1 MAAGAALVLG
11 IATAPQASAAGNDAC
26 TIFGCYT
33 GDPKGSGFARWVGD
47 GDKMWVCDRSA
58 DGKSIV
64 VGAVVE
70 SGGSYR
76 ALPDKWHTT
85 GAGGCTE
92 RSYGNLAEGQEIWF
106 VACLGDYSQN
116 TIDSHTCGTERQ
128 GTT

>member
-26 TIFGCYT
+26 TKFGCYT

-64 VGAVVE
+64 VFAYL
-70 SGGSYR
+70 GSDYR
-76 ALPDKWHTT
+76 ALPAKWHTT

-92 RSYGNLAEGQEIWF
+92 RSYGNLAEGQQIAF
-106 VACLGDYSQN
+106 FACLGDYSQN
-116 TIDSHTCGTERQ
+116 TVDDSTCGYARL